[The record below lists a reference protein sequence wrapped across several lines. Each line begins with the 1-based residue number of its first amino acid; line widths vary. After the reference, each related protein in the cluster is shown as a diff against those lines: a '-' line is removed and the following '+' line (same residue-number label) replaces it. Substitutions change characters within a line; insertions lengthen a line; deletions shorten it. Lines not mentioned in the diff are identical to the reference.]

1 MVYAST
7 PLSEGELPN
16 LALEIY
22 RQRLVVEGVPEAP
35 LDDGAIRSYLLELS
49 EICEMKVLID
59 PVTHRSER
67 YGWAGWIHWE
77 ASGVHVYAWESPILF
92 FSVDIYTCK
101 PFDMSAAV
109 DFTRSAFDARQIVA
123 KAF

>member
-1 MVYAST
+1 MLDAST
-7 PLSEGELPN
+7 PLAQGDLLD
-16 LALEIY
+16 LAPEIF

-35 LDDGAIRSYLLELS
+35 VCDRAIHSYLLGLS
-49 EICEMKVLID
+49 DVCAMKVLID

-101 PFDMSAAV
+101 PFDQSAVV
-109 DFTRSAFDARQIVA
+109 DFTGSAFKARQIVA